1 MTDNE
6 TAHIADEAPTSGQ
19 SRFPT
24 IWTSAI
30 WLALFFGLQILFSII
45 AVFIALIGSA
55 AEGGITPE
63 QMGNMAADLKVIAL
77 PTIWALTASNLV
89 ITLAAFWFINRKPER
104 VHAVGLDHWGRYGMG
119 MTILLTIGVLGAAMA
134 FTHIYAT
141 YAIPDIEAQAAMKRL
156 FEAIPDT
163 TGNTILLFVAVA
175 ILAPIAEELVFRG
188 FLQNSLMHH
197 MPPFAAIALASVIF
211 AAIHFD
217 FYAFPALAALGAAFG
232 YLYYKTGS
240 LRVNIAMHVINNA
253 LALAVPM
260 LAPQ

>member
-1 MTDNE
+1 MTNKVILKQRDSVSV
-6 TAHIADEAPTSGQ
+6 TAE
-19 SRFPT
+19 RKFPT

-30 WLALFFGLQILFSII
+30 WLALFFGLQIVFSVI
-45 AVFIALIGSA
+45 AVFIALVGSA
-55 AEGGITPE
+55 AEGGITPG
-63 QMGNMAADLKVIAL
+63 QMASMTADLKVIAL

-104 VHAVGLDHWGRYGMG
+104 VQAVGLDHWGRYGMG

-134 FTHIYAT
+134 FTHLYAT

-163 TGNTILLFVAVA
+163 IGNTILLFVAVA

-211 AAIHFD
+211 AAIHFN

-240 LRVNIAMHVINNA
+240 LRVNIAMHIINNA
-253 LALAVPM
+253 LALALPM